1 MAVKSN
7 FSNEKDNSCI
17 VCIHKFCVTLTSARV
32 LKFFASG
39 ATFLILS
46 HVAYSSQNAGCVSA
60 CEAMEQQLQSLG
72 KRWAAICHWT
82 EEQWLLL
89 QNVLLKWQS
98 FADDRSTFGDWLM
111 AREDMIEKMTLEDLA
126 DTNVAV
132 KQVQD
137 LKVRTRQMK
146 SWA

>member
-1 MAVKSN
+1 
-7 FSNEKDNSCI
+7 
-17 VCIHKFCVTLTSARV
+17 
-32 LKFFASG
+32 
-39 ATFLILS
+39 
-46 HVAYSSQNAGCVSA
+46 
-60 CEAMEQQLQSLG
+60 MEQQLQSLG

-111 AREDMIEKMTLEDLA
+111 AREDMIEKMTLEDLT

-137 LKVRTRQMK
+137 LKVRTCQMK